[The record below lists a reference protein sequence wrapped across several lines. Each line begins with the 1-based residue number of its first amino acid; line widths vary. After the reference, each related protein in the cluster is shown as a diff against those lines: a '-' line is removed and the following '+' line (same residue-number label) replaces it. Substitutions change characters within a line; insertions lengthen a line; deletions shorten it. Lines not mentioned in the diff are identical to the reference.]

1 MEISAEKLRHKVA
14 AMRSV
19 WARGRLG
26 SQARSGDIH
35 VLERGDEDVA
45 EGDDLARD

>member
-1 MEISAEKLRHKVA
+1 MEISAKKLRHEVA

-19 WARGRLG
+19 WARRLG